1 MAKYK
6 GVVMGALAGTMIAT
20 VLAVLGNREVLI
32 NKIRNQTDDWADKA
46 RNVTENIFG
55 EDLTISRRNR
65 VRKTFV
71 SGAILGL
78 LVGMG
83 SAALLTPKTG
93 KQLRKDLSQRYQG
106 VADRTQDIVGLI
118 NQNGYR
124 KPLKKLSKVLSRRK
138 RPARSRA

>member
-1 MAKYK
+1 MVDVVSSKLHEDEETHGHEGHDNPIKNVFDWAVVGLNFWREFKRKEIIMAKYK

-78 LVGMG
+78 LVGETA
-83 SAALLTPKTG
+83 S
-93 KQLRKDLSQRYQG
+93 
-106 VADRTQDIVGLI
+106 
-118 NQNGYR
+118 
-124 KPLKKLSKVLSRRK
+124 VLC
-138 RPARSRA
+138 